1 MSREGASPE
10 AWHALLERALALI
23 DRVGHISGQQVAWS
37 LGGGTVLM
45 LRMNHRASK
54 DIDIFL
60 PDHQWLGFVNPRISE
75 AAQDLTESYEESAG
89 HVKLYLPE
97 GEIDFVVAEP
107 LTAEPFEVAPVLD
120 RALVL
125 ERSGEIIAKKM
136 WHRGHLATARDLFD
150 LAAVSALD
158 PSSLDDAAPFLGR
171 HADVFLQHIRVRE
184 AVMRKQ
190 FDAIDRLGCALTFDE
205 CRDIAA
211 RVLTPHVGKQ

>member
-1 MSREGASPE
+1 MDHVGQITG
-10 AWHALLERALALI
+10 ER
-23 DRVGHISGQQVAWS
+23 VAWS

-45 LRMNHRASK
+45 MRLNHRASK

-60 PDHQWLGFVNPRISE
+60 PDRQLLGFVNPRISQ

-89 HVKLYLPE
+89 HVKLYFSE

-107 LTAEPFEVAPVLD
+107 LTRAPFEEARILD
-120 RALVL
+120 RNVVL

-150 LAAVSALD
+150 LATVSVLD

-171 HADVFLQHIRVRE
+171 HAGVFLHQLQTRE
-184 AVMRKQ
+184 AVMRRQ
-190 FDAIDRLGCALTFDE
+190 FEAIDRLDSALSFDE

-211 RVLTPHVGKQ
+211 RVLTPRVEGQ